1 MSNDNRIE
9 IDEAEEG
16 FFRVK
21 LFEPVDDKEALDVT
35 KQLDFKSLSKTKSWL
50 DINWK
55 DLGLDQFWN
64 RLQFN
69 RYVLDEG
76 KKFKFSFRM
85 ELVQPE
91 DKKIFDLEDP
101 NNQPRLVAFEYN
113 EEIKGYSIWLY
124 GMSGGFREFE
134 RSDVKGVWVKLF
146 SDGLTKDDMYELFE
160 F

>member
-16 FFRVK
+16 FFSVK

-35 KQLDFKSLSKTKSWL
+35 KQLDFKSLSETKSWL

-85 ELVQPE
+85 ELVQP
-91 DKKIFDLEDP
+91 D
-101 NNQPRLVAFEYN
+101 Q
-113 EEIKGYSIWLY
+113 
-124 GMSGGFREFE
+124 
-134 RSDVKGVWVKLF
+134 
-146 SDGLTKDDMYELFE
+146 
-160 F
+160 